1 MSDDRP
7 KNSPENTG
15 NVPAA
20 SEIDVTPKGPATVEG
35 EAQEKLPT
43 SDKGYRKLGFA
54 ILLLAFG
61 GFGTWAATASLAI
74 AVVAPGSVSIES
86 FKRTVQHLEGG
97 IVEAL
102 HVEDGDKV
110 EAGDTLM
117 VLSDTQASSQ
127 LEIARSQYLINRAM
141 EARLLAEQEG
151 AEMLTIPEA
160 LQDVDNPRV
169 QQVLAVQQSLFV
181 ARKQSLKSTLEA
193 LDEQIVQMREQIEG
207 LEERISVNK
216 RRITSMRG
224 EAEDFRSLFQEGLG
238 DNQRLRELERQIL
251 QLEGSNAEFRSN
263 IAQLKSQISEKRLE
277 REIQQQEFQKEV
289 GEQLRQAQSQIAE
302 AEEQIVS
309 LSDQVER
316 TVIKAPV
323 SGTVV
328 GLEVHTDGAVIRGGD
343 KIMDIVPSN
352 DGFVVAARIP
362 TRDIDNI
369 FVGQFAE
376 IRFSAFNQRLTDVID
391 GEVIHVSADSFED
404 EATGEQYY
412 RARVRV
418 TEKGRKKMTEHMQ
431 LLSGMPAE
439 VMIRTGERT
448 FASYIAKPIT
458 DMLAR
463 AIRED

>member
-1 MSDDRP
+1 MSNDQR
-7 KNSPENTG
+7 NL
-15 NVPAA
+15 PANR
-20 SEIDVTPKGPATVEG
+20 EIDVTPSGPATIDG
-35 EAQEKLPT
+35 EASEKLPT
-43 SDKGYRKLGFA
+43 SDKGYRRLGYG
-54 ILLLAFG
+54 ILLIALG
-61 GFGTWAATASLAI
+61 GFVLWSITASLAI

-97 IVEAL
+97 IVREL
-102 HVEDGDKV
+102 PVEDGDKV
-110 EAGDTLM
+110 QAGDTLL
-117 VLSDTQASSQ
+117 VLSDTQARSQ

-151 AEMLTIPEA
+151 AEMMVIPEDIKDA
-160 LQDVDNPRV
+160 DNPRV
-169 QQVLAVQQSLFV
+169 QQVIAVQQSLFT
-181 ARKQSLKSTLEA
+181 ARRQSLISTLES
-193 LDEQIVQMREQIEG
+193 LDEQIIQMQEQIDG
-207 LEERISVNK
+207 LEQRISVNTQ
-216 RRITSMRG
+216 RISSLRS
-224 EAEDFRSLFQEGLG
+224 EAEDFRSLYREGLG
-238 DNQRLRELERQIL
+238 DNQRLRELERQVL
-251 QLEGSNAEFRSN
+251 QYEGDNAEFRAN
-263 IAQLKSQISEKRLE
+263 IAQLRSQISENRMQK
-277 REIQQQEFQKEV
+277 EIQQQEFQKEV
-289 GEQLRQAQSQIAE
+289 GEQLREAQAQIAQ

-316 TVIKAPV
+316 TVITAPV

-328 GLEVHTDGAVIRGGD
+328 GRQVNTVGAVIRGGD
-343 KIMDIVPSN
+343 TIMEVVPSN
-352 DGFVVAARIP
+352 DGFVVEARIP

-369 FVGQFAE
+369 YIGQFAE

-404 EATGEQYY
+404 EATGERYY

-418 TEKGRKKMTEHMQ
+418 TEEGYTQMNEHMQ

-463 AIRED
+463 ALRED

>member
-1 MSDDRP
+1 MSNDQR
-7 KNSPENTG
+7 NL
-15 NVPAA
+15 PANQ
-20 SEIDVTPKGPATVEG
+20 EIDVTPNGPATIDG
-35 EAQEKLPT
+35 EASEKLPT
-43 SDKGYRKLGFA
+43 SDKGYRRLGFG
-54 ILLLAFG
+54 ILLIALG
-61 GFGTWAATASLAI
+61 GFVLWSVTASLAI

-97 IVEAL
+97 IVREL
-102 HVEDGDKV
+102 LVEDGDKV
-110 EAGDTLM
+110 QAGDTLL
-117 VLSDTQASSQ
+117 VLSDTQARSQ

-151 AEMLTIPEA
+151 AEMMVIPEDIKDA
-160 LQDVDNPRV
+160 DNPRV
-169 QQVLAVQQSLFV
+169 QQVIAVQQSLFT
-181 ARKQSLKSTLEA
+181 ARRQSLISTLES
-193 LDEQIVQMREQIEG
+193 LDEQIIQMQEQIDG
-207 LEERISVNK
+207 LEQRISVNTQ
-216 RRITSMRG
+216 RISSLRS
-224 EAEDFRSLFQEGLG
+224 EAEDFRSLYREGLG
-238 DNQRLRELERQIL
+238 DNQRLRELERQVL
-251 QLEGSNAEFRSN
+251 QYEGDNAEFRAN
-263 IAQLKSQISEKRLE
+263 IAQLRSQISENRMQK
-277 REIQQQEFQKEV
+277 EIQQQEFQKEV
-289 GEQLRQAQSQIAE
+289 GEQLREAQAQIAQ

-316 TVIKAPV
+316 TVITAPV

-328 GLEVHTDGAVIRGGD
+328 GRQVHTVGAVIRGGD
-343 KIMDIVPSN
+343 TIMDVVPSD
-352 DGFVVAARIP
+352 DGFVVEARIP

-369 FVGQFAE
+369 YMGQFAE

-404 EATGEQYY
+404 EATGQQYY

-418 TEKGRKKMTEHMQ
+418 TEEGYTQMNEHMQ

-463 AIRED
+463 ALRED

>member
-1 MSDDRP
+1 MSDEKR
-7 KNSPENTG
+7 NLTTSP
-15 NVPAA
+15 
-20 SEIDVTPKGPATVEG
+20 EIDVTPSGPVTVEG
-35 EAQEKLPT
+35 EAYETLPT

-54 ILLLAFG
+54 ILIFALG
-61 GFGTWAATASLAI
+61 GFALWSTTASLAV

-97 IVEAL
+97 IVKQL
-102 HVEDGDKV
+102 LVEDGDKV
-110 EAGDTLM
+110 EAGDTLV

-127 LEIARSQYLINRAM
+127 LAIARSQFLINRAM

-151 AEMLTIPEA
+151 ADMMQIPEDI
-160 LQDVDNPRV
+160 QDVDNPRV
-169 QQVLAVQQSLFV
+169 QQVVAVQQSLFT
-181 ARKQSLKSTLEA
+181 ARRQSLISTLES
-193 LDEQIVQMREQIEG
+193 LDEQIIQMQEQIEG
-207 LEERISVNK
+207 LEQRTRVNTQRISSL
-216 RRITSMRG
+216 RA
-224 EAEDFRSLFQEGLG
+224 EAEDFRSLYREGLG
-238 DNQRLRELERQIL
+238 DNQRLRELERQVL
-251 QLEGSNAEFRSN
+251 QYEGDNAEFRAN
-263 IAQLKSQISEKRLE
+263 IAQLRSQISENRMQ

-289 GEQLRQAQSQIAE
+289 GEQLRDAQSQIAE
-302 AEEQIVS
+302 AEEQIIS
-309 LSDQVER
+309 LSDQVNR
-316 TVIKAPV
+316 TVITAPV

-328 GLEVHTDGAVIRGGD
+328 GRQVHTVGAVIRAGD
-343 KIMDIVPSN
+343 TIMDVVPSN
-352 DGFVVAARIP
+352 DGFVVEARIP

-369 FVGQFAE
+369 FIGQFAE

-404 EATGEQYY
+404 EATGENYY

-418 TEKGRKKMTEHMQ
+418 TEAGQENMTEQMQ

-439 VMIRTGERT
+439 VMLRTGERT

>member
-1 MSDDRP
+1 MSDEKSNLP
-7 KNSPENTG
+7 T
-15 NVPAA
+15 
-20 SEIDVTPKGPATVEG
+20 SEIDVTPKEPVTIDG
-35 EAQEKLPT
+35 ESSEKLPT
-43 SDKGYRKLGFA
+43 SDKGYRKLGYA
-54 ILLLAFG
+54 ILIIALG
-61 GFGTWAATASLAI
+61 GFVLWASTASLAI

-97 IVEAL
+97 IVEQL
-102 HVEDGDKV
+102 LVEDGDKV

-117 VLSDTQASSQ
+117 VLSSTQASSQ
-127 LEIARSQYLINRAM
+127 LAIARSQFLINRAM

-151 AEMLTIPEA
+151 AEIMEIPEDI
-160 LQDVDNPRV
+160 QDVDNPRV
-169 QQVLAVQQSLFV
+169 QQVVAVQQSLFA
-181 ARKQSLKSTLEA
+181 ARRQSLISTLEA

-207 LEERISVNK
+207 LEQRTSVNTNRISSL
-216 RRITSMRG
+216 RS
-224 EAEDFRSLFQEGLG
+224 EAEDFRSLYREGLG
-238 DNQRLRELERQIL
+238 DNQRMRELERQVL
-251 QLEGSNAEFRSN
+251 QYEGDNAEFRAN
-263 IAQLKSQISEKRLE
+263 IAQLRSQISENRME

-289 GEQLRQAQSQIAE
+289 GEQLRDAQAQIAE
-302 AEEQIVS
+302 AEEQIIS
-309 LSDQVER
+309 LSDQVNR
-316 TVIKAPV
+316 TVITAPV

-328 GLEVHTDGAVIRGGD
+328 GRQVHTVGAVIRAGD
-343 KIMDIVPSN
+343 TIMDVVPSN
-352 DGFVVAARIP
+352 EGFVVEARIP

-412 RARVRV
+412 RTRVRV
-418 TEKGRKKMTEHMQ
+418 TEEGYTQMNEQMQ

-439 VMIRTGERT
+439 VMLRTGERT

-463 AIRED
+463 ALRED